1 MENFHNFHVNDGIQ
15 KRQSVMRL
23 SHQGCFMCNR
33 KEASSSR
40 RTTWRKFW
48 RAFVFAESLSNWIS
62 TSCLLLVSLHPI
74 RKSILKSK
82 ILSTVWEVWIII
94 NKLNFQDEKRSFEEV

>member
-1 MENFHNFHVNDGIQ
+1 
-15 KRQSVMRL
+15 
-23 SHQGCFMCNR
+23 MCNR
-33 KEASSSR
+33 KEVSSSR
-40 RTTWRKFW
+40 RTTWWKFW

-74 RKSILKSK
+74 RKPILKSK